1 MAPQQ
6 IDPRPVTLT
15 GRKVELV
22 PLSLEH
28 LPRAEEIALGQD
40 LFRWFP
46 TEIRTAEDMDAYFA
60 EALQAQRDGSA
71 VPFSTFERA
80 SGQLVGGTR
89 YMASDR
95 RNRRLE
101 IGSTWSA
108 TPWQRSAV
116 NTEAKLLMLEHAFEA
131 LGCLRVEFKTD
142 SLNLPSRTALARIGA
157 QQEGIFRNHMVTSSG
172 RIRHSVWFSIIESEW
187 PAVKADL
194 RAKLERGVA
203 PRGG

>member
-1 MAPQQ
+1 MALLA

-15 GRKVELV
+15 GRFVELV

-28 LPRAEEIALGQD
+28 LPRAKEIGLGQD

-46 TEIRTAEDMDAYFA
+46 SEIRTADEMDAYFA

-80 SGQLVGGTR
+80 TGLLAGGSR
-89 YMASDR
+89 YMAIDR

-101 IGSTWSA
+101 IGSTWIA
-108 TPWQRSAV
+108 KAWQRSPV
-116 NTEAKLLMLEHAFEA
+116 NTEAKLLMLEHAFER

-142 SLNLPSRTALARIGA
+142 SLNEPSRTALARIGA
-157 QQEGIFRNHMVTSSG
+157 RQEGIFRNHMVTSSG
-172 RIRHSVWFSIIESEW
+172 RIRHSVWFSIIDSEW
-187 PAVKADL
+187 PAVKAEL
-194 RAKLERGVA
+194 QAKLARGA
-203 PRGG
+203 QP